1 MNEQVPEY
9 YSDVFYLRTNP
20 WGVAITFGAASPKDG
35 IPDHD
40 TCVVRLSH
48 VTAKAVSMI
57 IKKHIKAYEKDNR
70 TMITIPPALMSE
82 LGIGPGDW

>member
-1 MNEQVPEY
+1 MSEQVPEY

-20 WGVAITFGAASPKDG
+20 WGVAITFAAASPKEG

-40 TCVVRLSH
+40 TCVVRISH
-48 VTAKAVSMI
+48 VTAKALSTI
-57 IKKHIKAYEKDNR
+57 IRKQLKTYEKDSH
-70 TMITIPPALMSE
+70 TMVNIPASVMKE